1 MQGKK
6 ATTQP
11 SVSHAT
17 EPQTHGVSMA
27 SERHAGLTQLAAA
40 IDASPRMTAQRKK
53 MGGLPVP
60 RPGKKDKVPVQ
71 GKFDNALPQSA
82 FDETSGL

>member
-6 ATTQP
+6 AKTQP
-11 SVSHAT
+11 SVSYAT

-40 IDASPRMTAQRKK
+40 IDTSPRMTAQRKK
-53 MGGLPVP
+53 MSGLPVP

-71 GKFDNALPQSA
+71 GKFEDAPRQSA
-82 FDETSGL
+82 FDEASDL